1 MREQTRKKESVQDL
15 TTGHKQSLSRM
26 RQRSWKLQRRFGGTS
41 TSPWQESRSR
51 EILEE
56 KLFLVSPLEL
66 EKWNFM
72 SRSPLDFQDFD
83 KSFLFLLSVL
93 KIFVLNFSFSSRFSR
108 FCKTL
113 SLFLLDFQDLKKK
126 IFFSWYPRFCPLFL
140 IKIRSEVSSPHL
152 HFPP

>member
-1 MREQTRKKESVQDL
+1 MVRIEKWILFLAPKIRISARKSIFSYGNLFFCTETWLAQVVTQILRPTDL
-15 TTGHKQSLSRM
+15 VYD
-26 RQRSWKLQRRFGGTS
+26 
-41 TSPWQESRSR
+41 SPWQESRSR

-72 SRSPLDFQDFD
+72 SRSPLDFQDFE

-108 FCKTL
+108 FCRTISL
-113 SLFLLDFQDLKKK
+113 SPLDFQD
-126 IFFSWYPRFCPLFL
+126 FVEQFLFL
-140 IKIRSEVSSPHL
+140 LLIFKIL
-152 HFPP
+152 